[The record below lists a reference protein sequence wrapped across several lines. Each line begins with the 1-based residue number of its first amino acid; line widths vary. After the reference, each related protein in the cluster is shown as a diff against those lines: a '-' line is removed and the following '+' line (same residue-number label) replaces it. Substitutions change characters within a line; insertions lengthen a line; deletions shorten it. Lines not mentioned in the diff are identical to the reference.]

1 MGSVA
6 LARMSGTS
14 RQRVLDTALRLF
26 GERGYGATALQA
38 IADELGLT
46 KASVYYY
53 FPAKG
58 DLLEALAAPFLA
70 RLEAGITDPPDTSE
84 LSACRP
90 LVGTYLAALADW
102 SVVAAVLIGDRTVSA
117 HPTAVRCRSLRGAL
131 RDLLAGAGSPV
142 VGAITATCCLGAVQ
156 NAVFEFPHAHVN
168 ATRAA
173 ILDAAVR
180 TLGGFSFGP

>member
-1 MGSVA
+1 MAPAPGQ
-6 LARMSGTS
+6 S

-26 GERGYGATALQA
+26 GERGYAATALQA

-58 DLLEALAAPFLA
+58 DLLEALADPFLV

-84 LSACRP
+84 LSSCRV
-90 LVGTYLAALADW
+90 LVDTYLTALADC
-102 SVVAAVLIGDRTVSA
+102 SVVAALLIGDRTVST
-117 HPTAVRCRSLRGAL
+117 HPTAVRCRSQRVRL
-131 RDLLAGAGSPV
+131 RDLLAGAGSPA
-142 VGAITATCCLGAVQ
+142 VGAVPATCCLGAVQ
-156 NAVFEFPHAHVN
+156 NAVFEFPQADAGAN
-168 ATRAA
+168 RSA

-180 TLGGFSFGP
+180 TLGGTPG